1 MMLPKVPWQ
10 KLAAAAALTALVAVG
25 GLLQAQPLESDPN
38 ADSTPDITLDMDKE
52 AKLDPKEML
61 RETDA
66 MINEMQGMLERV
78 VALQQVARK
87 QKDVIRLNCVNDR
100 LIQVKK
106 LLNIAEASRTD
117 MVEAIAAENERERY
131 HQYTKVRITYENVSV
146 LRNEAEGCVGEEL
159 IFLGPTTVEVE
170 KPPIVDDPTKED
182 PFTLAGERVERPAYA
197 SPYL

>member
-1 MMLPKVPWQ
+1 MMLQKIPWHR
-10 KLAAAAALTALVAVG
+10 LAAATVFTALVAVG
-25 GLLQAQPLESDPN
+25 GFLHAQKAEPDPN
-38 ADSTPDITLDMDKE
+38 ADLTADITLEMDKE
-52 AKLDPKEML
+52 AKLDPKEMV
-61 RETDA
+61 RETDKL
-66 MINEMQGMLERV
+66 IDEMQGMLERV
-78 VALQQVARK
+78 IALQQMARK

-117 MVEAIAAENERERY
+117 MVEAIASENERERY
-131 HQYTKVRITYENVSV
+131 HQYTKVRITYENVTT
-146 LRNEAEGCVGEEL
+146 LRSEAEGCVGEEL
-159 IFLGPTTVEVE
+159 IFLGPTRVEVE